1 MRASL
6 SVCPPYRLDLT
17 VEALRRVCGNVVDVM
32 TPDGRY
38 LRALPHAAGVNVVEV
53 RQISGD
59 SLDVRITGTRAK
71 DKLRTLELML
81 GTQVDLS
88 EWYERSK
95 RFPWLERLAN
105 DLRGVKPPRYPELW
119 EALCHGIIFQQLSIV
134 AAAAIMQRFV
144 ERFSSPV
151 SHGEISL
158 YPFPRPEN
166 IAGAHARVFRSIG
179 LSRMKASY
187 LRSAAQMVLTGDITA
202 EHIGQLASRHAMT
215 ELQTVPGIGRW
226 SAAVVLLRGFGRLDV
241 FPPTDSGAAK
251 SIKLLSS
258 DPRIDEHSV
267 LSALD
272 GMRGMLYFHLLLGR
286 LHGLQSLT
294 NA

>member
-1 MRASL
+1 MRGSL
-6 SVCPPYRLDLT
+6 SVRPPYRLDLT
-17 VEALRRVCGNVVDVM
+17 VEALRRVRGNVVDIM

-38 LRALPHAAGVNVVEV
+38 FRALPHATGVNVVEV
-53 RQISGD
+53 RQMSGD
-59 SLDVRITGTRAK
+59 SLDVRITGSHAQAK
-71 DKLRTLELML
+71 IRTLETML

-88 EWYERSK
+88 DWYERSK
-95 RFPWLERLAN
+95 CFPWLERLAN
-105 DLRGVKPPRYPELW
+105 ELRGVKPPRYPELW

-144 ERFSSPV
+144 VHFSSPV
-151 SHGEISL
+151 AHDGISL
-158 YPFPRPEN
+158 YPFPRPEV
-166 IAGAHARVFRSIG
+166 IAGAHAREFRSIG
-179 LSRMKASY
+179 LSRMKGSY
-187 LRSAAQMVLTGDITA
+187 LKNAAQMVLTGDITA
-202 EHIGQLASRHAMT
+202 ERIGGLASREALT

-258 DPRIDEHSV
+258 DPRIDEHRV
-267 LSALD
+267 LTALD
-272 GMRGMLYFHLLLGR
+272 GSRGMLYFHLLLGS

-294 NA
+294 Q